1 MPALLIL
8 LEKTQ
13 QSLPDPASEVIE
25 RLMAEVK
32 VDKAGTKDGRRR
44 PWLPFVLIIAASAL
58 AHIWCIGSQFFLDD
72 PTAIRDNEAIREG
85 IVWPGFA
92 LLWTNLGYF
101 VQYKLF
107 GLSPVGVHAVNWLLH
122 TAVACVL
129 LGFGRDFIRGRAP
142 EGVALFGA
150 LLFAVHPLASEIPNY
165 ARTQDLAWV
174 TLFSLLALW
183 ALLSFLR
190 RGGWLKL
197 VWTLLGIA
205 GATMSKGPGLFHALM
220 MTGAVGLAFMTPE
233 HWHMVRRK
241 VWWLVAVALA
251 GVTVLWLGGLLPFLW
266 GATNKWEQPRF
277 IGHAY
282 TLTRVFWEFAW
293 RAVVP
298 VSLSADHHIAETLI
312 PPGAEFWNIPD
323 TGAMW
328 AAAAMLAL
336 TGFSIWL
343 GWRKNTRLVGVCL
356 FLFIATILF
365 RVLYLIPEFMP
376 EYRIYPGMPW
386 FCLGAAI
393 VLAAAWRRGFPGI
406 SPRYAAVVLVVV
418 FALMSAKRSFLW
430 HDLDRL
436 MADVLRQY
444 PAQGRAIW
452 ELHRRDAHLG
462 DWQKIIDRQRAEWQP
477 ILQRFIEENRRLAPA
492 RELPSGHF
500 ALADIACAALYAEA
514 LSHVEGTAPALTE
527 LRRLE
532 FYMKGL
538 GIDQVLHWS
547 YFYRSKANVL
557 EQAGRPEAALAL
569 IEEIGEEHFRK
580 ADVRR
585 IKQKAAAVQPA
596 E

>member
-1 MPALLIL
+1 MG
-8 LEKTQ
+8 
-13 QSLPDPASEVIE
+13 
-25 RLMAEVK
+25 VK
-32 VDKAGTKDGRRR
+32 QAGKQEGGGH
-44 PWLPFVLIIAASAL
+44 PWLPFFLIIAASAL
-58 AHIWCIGSQFFLDD
+58 AHIWCLGSQFYLDD
-72 PTAIRDNEAIREG
+72 PTAIRDNEAIRAG
-85 IVWPGFA
+85 DIFHGVA
-92 LLWTNLGYF
+92 LCWTNFGYF

-129 LGFGRDFIRGRAP
+129 FGFGRDFIRGRAP

-150 LLFAVHPLASEIPNY
+150 VLFAVHPLASEIPNY

-174 TLFSLLALW
+174 TLFSLLASW
-183 ALLSFLR
+183 ALLSFLQD
-190 RGGWLKL
+190 GGWIKL
-197 VWTLLGIA
+197 LWTLSGIA

-241 VWWLVAVALA
+241 AWWLVAVAALA
-251 GVTVLWLGGLLPFLW
+251 ISALWVGGLLPFLMR
-266 GATNKWEQPRF
+266 ATSLWEQPRF

-282 TLTRVFWEFAW
+282 TVTRVFWEFAW
-293 RAVVP
+293 RAVIP

-312 PPGAEFWNIPD
+312 PPGADYWNIPD

-343 GWRKNTRLVGVCL
+343 AWRKSTRLMGVCL
-356 FLFIATILF
+356 FLFTATMLF

-386 FCLGAAI
+386 FCLGASIA
-393 VLAAAWRRGFPGI
+393 LAAAWRRCFAGV
-406 SPRYAAVVLVVV
+406 SPRVPAVMLVVV
-418 FALMSAKRSFLW
+418 FALMSMKRSFLW

-444 PAQGRAIW
+444 PAQARAIW
-452 ELHRRDAHLG
+452 ELHRRDAHVG
-462 DWQKIIDRQRAEWQP
+462 DWRKIIDRQRAEWQP
-477 ILQRFIEENRRLAPA
+477 LFQRFMVENRRLAPA

-500 ALADIACAALYAEA
+500 ALADVACAGLYAEA
-514 LSHVEGTAPALTE
+514 LSHVEGTAPALAE

-532 FYMKGL
+532 MHMTGL
-538 GIDQVLHWS
+538 RIDQDIHWN

-557 EQAGRPEAALAL
+557 EQAGRAEAALAL
-569 IEEIGEEHFRK
+569 IREVGVERFNQ

-585 IKQKAAAVQPA
+585 IKRKVF